1 MSEVELGRL
10 QIIKRRAWNKERC
23 VCQWHCAVARAP
35 TNGVTADRTWDVVS
49 RNVQTSETEHFRT
62 NVSYRPSAH
71 RATGITA
78 ATSHTGAGTRQV
90 PQAQRAGPGPGG
102 HILQREDRAFVK
114 SR

>member
-23 VCQWHCAVARAP
+23 VCQWHCAVARRARADERR
-35 TNGVTADRTWDVVS
+35 NGRPDVVS

-78 ATSHTGAGTRQV
+78 ATSHTGAGTT
-90 PQAQRAGPGPGG
+90 ARAGDT
-102 HILQREDRAFVK
+102 LQIP
-114 SR
+114 

>member
-1 MSEVELGRL
+1 MALCGR
-10 QIIKRRAWNKERC
+10 
-23 VCQWHCAVARAP
+23 ARARADERR
-35 TNGVTADRTWDVVS
+35 NGRPDVVS

-78 ATSHTGAGTRQV
+78 ATSHTGAGTT
-90 PQAQRAGPGPGG
+90 ARAGDT
-102 HILQREDRAFVK
+102 LQMEDRAFVK

>member
-10 QIIKRRAWNKERC
+10 KIIKWRAWNKERC
-23 VCQWHCAVARAP
+23 VCQWLTLCGRARARADERR
-35 TNGVTADRTWDVVS
+35 NGRPDVVS

-71 RATGITA
+71 RATGIIVRPHLTQ
-78 ATSHTGAGTRQV
+78 GPV
-90 PQAQRAGPGPGG
+90 PQRAGDT
-102 HILQREDRAFVK
+102 LQMEDRAFVK

>member
-10 QIIKRRAWNKERC
+10 KIIKRRAWNKERC
-23 VCQWHCAVARAP
+23 VCQWLTLCGRARARADERR
-35 TNGVTADRTWDVVS
+35 NGRPDVVS

-78 ATSHTGAGTRQV
+78 ATSHTGAGTT
-90 PQAQRAGPGPGG
+90 ARAGDT
-102 HILQREDRAFVK
+102 LQMDDRAFVK

>member
-10 QIIKRRAWNKERC
+10 KIIKRRAWNKERC
-23 VCQWHCAVARAP
+23 VCQWHCAVARGARADERR
-35 TNGVTADRTWDVVS
+35 NGRPDVVS

-78 ATSHTGAGTRQV
+78 ATSHTGAGTT
-90 PQAQRAGPGPGG
+90 ARAGDT
-102 HILQREDRAFVK
+102 LQIP
-114 SR
+114 

>member
-1 MSEVELGRL
+1 M
-10 QIIKRRAWNKERC
+10 
-23 VCQWHCAVARAP
+23 CANGIVRSRARARADERR
-35 TNGVTADRTWDVVS
+35 NGRPDVVS

-78 ATSHTGAGTRQV
+78 ATSHTGAGTT
-90 PQAQRAGPGPGG
+90 ARAAAGDT
-102 HILQREDRAFVK
+102 LQMEDRAFVK